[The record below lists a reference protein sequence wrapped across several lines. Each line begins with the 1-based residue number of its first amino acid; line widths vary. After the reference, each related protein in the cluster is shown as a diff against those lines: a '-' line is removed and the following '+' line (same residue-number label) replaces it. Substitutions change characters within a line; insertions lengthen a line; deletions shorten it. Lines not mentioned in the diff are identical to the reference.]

1 MSKFSDQERTIAA
14 AINAANEVLRE
25 AGINET
31 QVVELVVANCNEL
44 KDLGAEN
51 ASKSFGVAL
60 VGIVFQMTGPVAFV
74 WGQRVLRHEFFQGRS
89 LRYYSL
95 INY

>member
-51 ASKSFGVAL
+51 ASKSVWSCPCWDC
-60 VGIVFQMTGPVAFV
+60 VSNDGPRCICMGPACVTP
-74 WGQRVLRHEFFQGRS
+74 
-89 LRYYSL
+89 
-95 INY
+95 